1 MTGSEKFS
9 KFSQY
14 LYIQYL
20 NSMAKKSSAHTLEYI
35 LLGLI
40 KEQPAHGYALYDRLR
55 NTSELSLI
63 WQVKRS
69 KLYYLLDKLETEGLL
84 SVSVSSQ
91 GPYPDRKVYQLT
103 SRGKKTLESWMN
115 SPVMSSRYIRLAFL
129 SKIYFLLKENGE
141 GTAELIDQQVKICQ
155 GWLQNL
161 QRQQQSLELDDFIN
175 SQVFLFRIGQI
186 NAMLEWLGN
195 CREQISG

>member
-1 MTGSEKFS
+1 
-9 KFSQY
+9 
-14 LYIQYL
+14 
-20 NSMAKKSSAHTLEYI
+20 
-35 LLGLI
+35 
-40 KEQPAHGYALYDRLR
+40 
-55 NTSELSLI
+55 
-63 WQVKRS
+63 
-69 KLYYLLDKLETEGLL
+69 
-84 SVSVSSQ
+84 
-91 GPYPDRKVYQLT
+91 
-103 SRGKKTLESWMN
+103 
-115 SPVMSSRYIRLAFL
+115 LAFL
-129 SKIYFLLKENGE
+129 SKIYFLLKENEE

>member
-20 NSMAKKSSAHTLEYI
+20 NSMVKKSSAHTLEYI

-129 SKIYFLLKENGE
+129 SKIYFLLKENEE

-161 QRQQQSLELDDFIN
+161 QRQKQSLELDDFIN

>member
-1 MTGSEKFS
+1 
-9 KFSQY
+9 
-14 LYIQYL
+14 
-20 NSMAKKSSAHTLEYI
+20 MAKKSSAHTLEYI

-40 KEQPAHGYALYDRLR
+40 QEQPAHGYELYNRLH
-55 NTSELSLI
+55 NTPELSLI
-63 WQVKRS
+63 WQIKRS

-91 GPYPDRKVYQLT
+91 GAYPDRKVYQLT
-103 SRGKKTLESWMN
+103 SRGEKALEGWMK

-129 SKIYFLLKENGE
+129 SKLYFLLREEGE
-141 GTAELIDQQVKICQ
+141 EAAELINQQIKICQ

-161 QRQQQSLELDDFIN
+161 QRQHQSLEKDNFIN

-186 NAMLEWLGN
+186 NAMLEWLEN
-195 CREQISG
+195 CREQIPG

>member
-20 NSMAKKSSAHTLEYI
+20 NSMVKKSSAHTLEYI

-84 SVSVSSQ
+84 SVSVTSQ
-91 GPYPDRKVYQLT
+91 GPYPDRNVYQLT

-129 SKIYFLLKENGE
+129 SKIYFLLKENEE
-141 GTAELIDQQVKICQ
+141 GTTELIDQQVKICQ

>member
-1 MTGSEKFS
+1 LTGFEKFS
-9 KFSQY
+9 KFIQY

-40 KEQPAHGYALYDRLR
+40 QEQPAHGYALYDRLR
-55 NTSELSLI
+55 NTPELSLI

-69 KLYYLLDKLETEGLL
+69 KLYYLLDKLESEGLL

-103 SRGKKTLESWMN
+103 SRGKKALESWLN

-129 SKIYFLLKENGE
+129 SKLYFLLGENEE
-141 GTAELIDQQVKICQ
+141 GAAELIDQQVKICQ

-161 QRQQQSLELDDFIN
+161 QRQQQSLEKDDFIN

-186 NAMLEWLGN
+186 NAMLEWLEN